1 MKICLTKEAIEK
13 AGLTIGEALYLLI
26 LSNDVNPHETL
37 ESLLRKGL
45 IGKKYNDMFSQDG
58 YFMTNNA
65 KALLEGIIVDSDS
78 HQEPIEEMELLATK
92 LKEVFPKG
100 KKDGTNLYWTDGIA
114 LIIRRLKLFF
124 KKYGNSYTHDQIIDA
139 ATRYVK
145 GFNGQYRYMQLL
157 KYFIFKEKIGAANE
171 VEGESQLMNFVEN
184 GSQEN
189 EIKDDWTSTLK

>member
-13 AGLTIGEALYLLI
+13 AGLTVGEVLYMLL
-26 LSNDVNPHETL
+26 LSNNVNSHEVIETL
-37 ESLLRKGL
+37 LRRGF
-45 IGKKYNDMFSQDG
+45 IGKKYNDLFNHDG
-58 YFMTNNA
+58 FFLTNGA
-65 KALLEGIIVDSDS
+65 KAILEGIIVESDS
-78 HQEPIEEMELLATK
+78 HQEPVEEMELLATR

-100 KKDGTNLYWTDGIA
+100 KKDGTNLYWTDGVA

-124 KKYGNSYTHDQIIDA
+124 KKYGNSYTPDQIIDA

>member
-13 AGLTIGEALYLLI
+13 AGLTVGEVLYMLL
-26 LSNDVNPHETL
+26 LSNNVNSHEVIETL
-37 ESLLRKGL
+37 LRRGF
-45 IGKKYNDMFSQDG
+45 IGKKYNDLFNHDG
-58 YFMTNNA
+58 FFLTNGA
-65 KALLEGIIVDSDS
+65 KAILEGIIVESDS
-78 HQEPIEEMELLATK
+78 HQEPVEEMELLATR

-100 KKDGTNLYWTDGIA
+100 KKDGTNLYWTDGVA
-114 LIIRRLKLFF
+114 LIVRRLKLFF

>member
-13 AGLTIGEALYLLI
+13 AGLTVGEALYMLF
-26 LSNDVNPHETL
+26 LSNETNQSEVL
-37 ESLLRKGL
+37 DSLLKKGF

-58 YFMTNNA
+58 YFMTNAA
-65 KALLEGIIVDSDS
+65 KALLEGIIVDSDN
-78 HQEPIEEMELLATK
+78 HQEPVEELELLATR

-100 KKDGTNLYWTDGIA
+100 KKDGTNLYWTDGVA
-114 LIIRRLKLFF
+114 LIVRRLKLFF